1 MRKEQICTIHDR
13 IIEAASDIY
22 KLSTKHNNMTKEEM
36 RDALYDIER
45 LCNDIENNANEAKE
59 RGQAMEDRLYIY
71 KQGIEELGFV
81 RK

>member
-13 IIEAASDIY
+13 ITDRANDIY
-22 KLSTKHNNMTKEEM
+22 KLSTDYNNMTEDEM
-36 RDALYDIER
+36 RDALSEIER
-45 LCNDIENNANEAKE
+45 LCNDIYSDAEEAKE
-59 RGQAMEDRLYIY
+59 RGQAMENRLYTY